1 MCCLYFRLKS
11 EAQIKHLDHQLVS
24 FCFSPCLFDDRTKR
38 KGTQI
43 LQDLLHEIIIAA
55 HCNPESNEPLKK
67 LRKLA
72 NEILIKITTRLISP
86 DSSTCSFMN
95 RQFILAIL
103 QGGIHFKS
111 YVLLAILVNRAMGAI
126 LSVSNLYIVP
136 LVDSVK
142 KRYFAHHLNYIL
154 CIDKSQKSL
163 QEMLQQ
169 QEQFAEP
176 FETQHQGKAETITV
190 VSIYSLDLT

>member
-1 MCCLYFRLKS
+1 
-11 EAQIKHLDHQLVS
+11 
-24 FCFSPCLFDDRTKR
+24 
-38 KGTQI
+38 
-43 LQDLLHEIIIAA
+43 
-55 HCNPESNEPLKK
+55 
-67 LRKLA
+67 
-72 NEILIKITTRLISP
+72 
-86 DSSTCSFMN
+86 MN